1 MKSSRRW
8 STMNDIKLPMRTQ
21 TYLSNGTSEGSRNSE
36 LLAAACQ
43 CRDAGM
49 AESEAEQI
57 LIPRALSDGLSESEA
72 TNTIHSTFSKS
83 PRQPI
88 HSHGGDI
95 KVQPLKLTP
104 EQRQRIEAQKED
116 RRLAAR
122 ASASLNEILNRFDC
136 GFTYYANR
144 SPVNLF
150 NNDPR
155 DDWRLILKLFKSDDV
170 VWIGTKKN
178 DSANAT
184 HPPEWIQFCETRFR
198 PASEWLNAT
207 ECPGILTC
215 PNTFKPG
222 SHSRRDSEV
231 YSRRFLVLE
240 SDTLDKNKVCAVFRW
255 AEQFTKL
262 RAIVDTAG
270 KSLHGWYEMPSPD
283 VLTQLKIILPQL
295 GCDAAMFVPSQ
306 PCRLPGAL
314 RPETSRVQSL
324 LYLDMEVQP

>member
-1 MKSSRRW
+1 MV
-8 STMNDIKLPMRTQ
+8 
-21 TYLSNGTSEGSRNSE
+21 
-36 LLAAACQ
+36 
-43 CRDAGM
+43 
-49 AESEAEQI
+49 ESEAGRI
-57 LIPRALSDGLSESEA
+57 LIPRALSDGLTEGEA
-72 TNTIHSTFSKS
+72 NSTICSAFSKS

-88 HSHGGDI
+88 QSHTVDI
-95 KVQPLKLTP
+95 KVQPPKLTP
-104 EQRQRIEAQKED
+104 EQRQRIEAQNEE

-122 ASASLNEILNRFDC
+122 ASASLNEILNKFAC
-136 GFTYYANR
+136 GFAYYGNR

-155 DDWRLILKLFKSDDV
+155 DDWRLILKLFKPDDV

-184 HPPEWIQFCETRFR
+184 HPPEWIQFCKTRFR
-198 PASEWLNAT
+198 SASGWLKEK

-231 YSRRFLVLE
+231 LSRRFLVLE

-255 AEQFTKL
+255 TEQFTKL
-262 RAIVDTAG
+262 RAIVDTGG
-270 KSLHGWYEMPSPD
+270 KSLHGWYEMPPPD
-283 VLTQLKIILPQL
+283 VLAQLETILPQL

-314 RPETSRVQSL
+314 RPDTGRVQSL
-324 LYLDMEVQP
+324 LYLDVEVQP